1 MNARMI
7 LSAVVLVFT
16 ATAHAQDAAPQ
27 FNGFNG
33 IGVGYAVGP
42 LPERLAQLFVA
53 LLNHG
58 AVKDELK
65 LTPDQAAVFEK
76 LKEETR
82 TSLAADLSGAK
93 TREEVDRA
101 RVVLRAR
108 LDAAAKDVH
117 QRISAALQ
125 PEQLKRLTEIS
136 VQMRNLEALADPTI
150 AKELGLTDE
159 QFARLAA
166 ISDEARAKLPARRAG
181 VDRRTARAQAR
192 QEVIDQVSAVLTPD
206 QKAAFE
212 KLKGKRTD
220 IKLSSLFE
228 QPR

>member
-1 MNARMI
+1 M
-7 LSAVVLVFT
+7 LVVT
-16 ATAHAQDAAPQ
+16 AAGHAQDAAPQ

-33 IGVGYAVGP
+33 TGVGYAVGP
-42 LPERLAQLFVA
+42 LPERLAQLLVA

-58 AVKDELK
+58 HVKEELK
-65 LTPDQAAVFEK
+65 LTPDQVAAFEK

-93 TREEVDRA
+93 TREEFDRA
-101 RVVLRAR
+101 KVVLRAR
-108 LDAAAKDVH
+108 LHAAAKDVH
-117 QRISAALQ
+117 QRINAALR

-159 QFARLAA
+159 QLAKLA
-166 ISDEARAKLPARRAG
+166 VISDEARARLPARRTG
-181 VDRRTARAQAR
+181 VDRRTAAAKVR
-192 QEVIDQVSAVLTPD
+192 QEVIDQVNAVLTPD

-212 KLKGKRTD
+212 KLKGAKTD
-220 IKLSSLFE
+220 IRLASLFE
-228 QPR
+228 